1 MNKNLRGSLITFIV
15 ITSVILPVL
24 GFADD
29 TQMERETLRGIRGVG
44 VLVFIGGSPGLKERL
59 ALNESQLRREI
70 ELELQ
75 KAGVEMVPKAE
86 KNLVS
91 IFLLIFPTARELT
104 KTRVLY
110 DAQLELHLLQPVH
123 LVRDSSIT
131 SVASTWYVRGW
142 WAGEE
147 AMKHKIKDEV
157 KELVD
162 IFISAYS
169 SVNQKK

>member
-1 MNKNLRGSLITFIV
+1 MNKKQRGSLIASIV
-15 ITSVILPVL
+15 ITSLILPVL
-24 GFADD
+24 GFSDD
-29 TQMERETLRGIRGVG
+29 TQMERETLRGIRGIG

-59 ALNESQLRREI
+59 ALNESQLRREM

-75 KAGVEMVPKAE
+75 KAGVEIVPKAE
-86 KNLVS
+86 KNVVS
-91 IFLLIFPTARELT
+91 IFLLIFPAERELT

-123 LVRDSSIT
+123 LVRNPSIT

-162 IFISAYS
+162 IFINAHS
-169 SVNQKK
+169 SVNPKK

>member
-1 MNKNLRGSLITFIV
+1 MNKKLRESFITLIIIACVT
-15 ITSVILPVL
+15 LPVL
-24 GFADD
+24 GYADD
-29 TQMERETLRGIRGVG
+29 TQMERETLRGIRGIG
-44 VLVFIGGSPGLKERL
+44 VLVFIGGSPSLKERL
-59 ALNESQLRREI
+59 ALNESQLRKEI

-75 KAGVEMVPKAE
+75 KAGVEMVPKEE

-91 IFLLIFPTARELT
+91 IFLLIFPSARELT

-123 LVRDSSIT
+123 LVRDPSIT

-147 AMKHKIKDEV
+147 AMKQKIKDEV

-162 IFISAYS
+162 IFINAYS
-169 SVNQKK
+169 SVNPKK